1 MSGPDSAIAQLDG
14 DRPVLVPPGVYDVA
28 FDGYSTFMMLGRAPK
43 VHLRF
48 RIMTMGEHFEKP
60 ISRFCNV
67 KRIIGRPGPSGRFKV
82 GFHCDFLREFAALF
96 GTPVRLDRIPMSN
109 FENHIFIATVRTV
122 EKGSRQEQI
131 PGGLA
136 YSVIARLRSIKH

>member
-1 MSGPDSAIAQLDG
+1 MNAPNNAIAQLDG
-14 DRPVLVPPGVYDVA
+14 DRPVLIAPGLYDVA
-28 FDGYSTFMMLGRAPK
+28 FAGYSTFMMLGRAPK
-43 VHLRF
+43 LHLRF

-60 ISRFCNV
+60 ISRFCNA
-67 KRIIGRPGPSGRFKV
+67 KRLIGRPGESGRFKV

-96 GTPVRLDRIPMSN
+96 GTPSRLDRIPMSN

-131 PGGLA
+131 PNGLT
-136 YSVIARLRSIKH
+136 YSVISKLHGIRQ

>member
-1 MSGPDSAIAQLDG
+1 MRGADGAIAQLDG

-28 FDGYSTFMMLGRAPK
+28 FDSYSTFMMFGRAPK
-43 VHLRF
+43 VHLMF

-60 ISRFCNV
+60 LSRFCNV
-67 KRIIGRPGPSGRFKV
+67 KRLIGRPGPWGRFKV
-82 GFHCDFLREFAALF
+82 GFHSDFLREFAALF

-122 EKGSRQEQI
+122 QKGSRQEQI
-131 PGGLA
+131 PGGLT
-136 YSVIARLRSIKH
+136 YSVIAKIRCIKQ